1 MKKYTKQKRREIHF
15 SELILKMELLKY
27 YHIAKINFKNS
38 FVYLADSVASAFFV
52 AFMIFIFTNIWKVVF
67 STTGGEL
74 INGFSYPMMIWYLVL
89 TESITVSQGKIITEI
104 GGEMISGEIANYLNK
119 PYNYILYKYAS
130 TIGASS
136 ATFILTLVIA
146 GIAALLLVGP
156 IEFDIVSLPFILIVS
171 FLGITLHFTLMAT
184 LGIISLWLEDS
195 RSLDFL
201 YNKIVFVAGGMLVP
215 LDIFPIWF
223 SSICVLLPFSY
234 AVYAPAMLLVKFSFA
249 RFIETVL
256 LQLFWIIISF
266 LFAGIIFKVLS
277 KRVSINGG

>member
-1 MKKYTKQKRREIHF
+1 
-15 SELILKMELLKY
+15 MELLKY

-38 FVYLADSVASAFFV
+38 FVYIPDSIASALFV
-52 AFMIFIFTNIWKVVF
+52 AFIIFIFSNIWKVVF
-67 STTGGEL
+67 NTTASQI
-74 INGFSYPMMIWYLVL
+74 INGFSYPMLIWYLVL
-89 TESITVSQGKIITEI
+89 TESITISQGKIITEI

-136 ATFILTLVIA
+136 ANFIITLL
-146 GIAALLLVGP
+146 IAATTAFFLVGP
-156 IEFDIVSLPFILIVS
+156 IEFEILNLPFILIAS
-171 FLGITLHFTLMAT
+171 FLGITLHFTLMAS

-215 LDIFPIWF
+215 LDIFPSWF
-223 SSICVLLPFSY
+223 FNICILLPFSY

-249 RFIETVL
+249 KFIETIL
-256 LQLFWIIISF
+256 IQIFWIILACVFAIV
-266 LFAGIIFKVLS
+266 LFKILT

>member
-1 MKKYTKQKRREIHF
+1 
-15 SELILKMELLKY
+15 MELFKY

-38 FVYLADSVASAFFV
+38 FVYLADSIASAFFV
-52 AFMIFIFTNIWKVVF
+52 GFMVFIFANIWRVVF
-67 STTGGEL
+67 NTTGGQL
-74 INGFSYPMMIWYLVL
+74 ISDFSYPMMIWYLVL
-89 TESITVSQGKIITEI
+89 TESIVISQGKIITEI
-104 GGEMISGEIANYLNK
+104 GGEVISGEIANYLNK

-136 ATFILTLVIA
+136 ANFILTLIIA
-146 GIAALLLVGP
+146 GLIALFLVGP
-156 IEFDIVSLPFILIVS
+156 IEFNIVNLPFVLIAS

-234 AVYAPAMLLVKFSFA
+234 AVYAPAILLVKFSFA
-249 RFIETVL
+249 RFIETIL
-256 LQLFWIIISF
+256 LQIFWIITAFI
-266 LFAGIIFKVLS
+266 LAGVIFKILS